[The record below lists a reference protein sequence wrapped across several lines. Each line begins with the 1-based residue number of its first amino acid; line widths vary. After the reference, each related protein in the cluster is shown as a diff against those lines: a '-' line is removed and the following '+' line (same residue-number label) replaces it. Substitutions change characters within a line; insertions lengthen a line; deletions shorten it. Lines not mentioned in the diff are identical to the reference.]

1 MGRGMGRAMS
11 PPYRAAAT
19 ALALALTLLPA
30 ANGAGRQSLQH
41 EARVVNVA
49 VPVRVFQGDRFI
61 DSLAIGDFEVTDNGR
76 PQRLEAVYLVKKA
89 NIERREETR
98 KFAPRTARNFF
109 LFFELGEF
117 EPKLL
122 EALEYFVTTVIIPGD
137 ELTLVTPMKTY
148 KVRSRVFERADR
160 RKVYEDIVALVRRD
174 ILIGY
179 SESREIVEEMKT
191 LSQVMASLTTARA
204 TAVATSSVPPELAS
218 PQSIVAT
225 STPALAE
232 STFSAMSFQEQ
243 LQNYLMLL
251 EKLQSLRLV
260 NPEKFVE
267 FARYLKLLNGQKEV
281 FVFYQREYVPKIDPK
296 VLSVY
301 MNLYNDQPE
310 VTQTLTSLFEFYK
323 REVSLDLAPLK
334 RAYSDASTA
343 VHFMY
348 IAQPPPKPEGVLM
361 EEQSEDV
368 FAPFLELARATGGFT
383 GSSANLLAMMKS
395 AVEASENYYIL
406 YYRPEEYVADGK
418 FHDLAVKIRGGSY
431 TITHRAG
438 YIAD

>member
-1 MGRGMGRAMS
+1 MRRLSGRRVAWVL
-11 PPYRAAAT
+11 AAAVW
-19 ALALALTLLPA
+19 LAAGA
-30 ANGAGRQSLQH
+30 AGGQVLQH
-41 EARVVNVA
+41 EARVINVA
-49 VPVRVFQGDRFI
+49 VPVRVFQGDRFV
-61 DSLAIGDFEVTDNGR
+61 DSLAIGDFEITDNGR
-76 PQRLEAVYLVKKA
+76 PQKLEAVYLVKKA
-89 NIERREETR
+89 SIERREETR

-109 LFFELGEF
+109 IFFELGEF
-117 EPKLL
+117 EPRLL
-122 EALEYFVTTVIIPGD
+122 QALEYFVTSVIIPGD

-160 RKVYEDIVALVRRD
+160 RKVFGDIVALVRRD

-179 SESREIVEEMKT
+179 SESREIVEEMKS
-191 LSQVMASLTTARA
+191 LSQVMASLVTTRA
-204 TAVATSSVPPELAS
+204 TAVTSSSLPPDLTPTQTTLAVS
-218 PQSIVAT
+218 APAPVEAT
-225 STPALAE
+225 FT
-232 STFSAMSFQEQ
+232 AMSFQEQ

-251 EKLQSLRLV
+251 EKLQSLRV
-260 NPEKFVE
+260 VDPEKFVE

-368 FAPFLELARATGGFT
+368 FAPFLELAKATGGFT
-383 GSSANLLAMMKS
+383 GSSSNLLAMMRS

-406 YYRPEEYVADGK
+406 YYRPEDYAADGK
-418 FHDLAVKIRGGSY
+418 FHDLAVKVKGGRFR
-431 TITHRAG
+431 ITHRGG